1 MKEQKTVS
9 RARTVLPEMET
20 EREETHRPE
29 IMAEMPMGETV
40 IPVTDVRLR
49 EMDRMVTD
57 ARAATETLTEM
68 VKDSVAREIIR
79 MAREKLR
86 VVSPRDVRM
95 VTDVRV
101 DRVREALAKM
111 ETEIT
116 TDVRPS
122 TEEMMFASR

>member
-1 MKEQKTVS
+1 
-9 RARTVLPEMET
+9 MET

-122 TEEMMFASR
+122 IEEMMPASR